1 MPADS
6 HGEEAGAATPLRAP
20 CALGPLA
27 LRVPVPAGMVLAA
40 APETCVLADEEREGS
55 VLVLTAFG
63 PEDPR
68 TPQLRQR
75 PDAVVGDLALL
86 RSPRRVASATT
97 RLLGRGVPATGWRAD
112 VPPFGR
118 RDVMSFAADALVAEG
133 LYAVLALVVTPP
145 GDVEAR
151 RSLLALA
158 ATIEGPRPPR

>member
-20 CALGPLA
+20 GALGPLE
-27 LRVPVPAGMVLAA
+27 LRGPVPAGMVLAA

-118 RDVMSFAADALVAEG
+118 RDVMSFAADALVAWGVAFVEG
-133 LYAVLALVVTPP
+133 
-145 GDVEAR
+145 
-151 RSLLALA
+151 A
-158 ATIEGPRPPR
+158 A